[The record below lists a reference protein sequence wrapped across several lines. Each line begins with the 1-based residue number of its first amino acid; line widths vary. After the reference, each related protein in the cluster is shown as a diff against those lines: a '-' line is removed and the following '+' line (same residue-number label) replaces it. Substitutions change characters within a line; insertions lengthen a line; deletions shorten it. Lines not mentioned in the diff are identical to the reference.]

1 MFEFN
6 EKGAF
11 RVSPEPARAAFGP
24 FEIAVKLD
32 GQGQPEALMPK
43 GTEQD
48 NGQGAVVYRFANE
61 ADTVRAELRVSVA
74 ANGSVLASVSAETV
88 NDNDFGKQ
96 RAFAAEHA
104 IVVTIRP
111 REAIEGLMANYQ
123 HKDWWTR
130 PHFDTDPARL
140 PARTQS
146 IVWQTAGGFYHLLPV
161 VGAAWRTDAVGADG
175 GFALR
180 LSAYESGHRRCDTLA
195 FALAAGDDPYGLVR
209 SNLDAALEAL
219 DYPTLSRESKTY
231 PEPLDRL
238 GWCSWDAF
246 YHQVDEAGLLAKAEE
261 LQGLGLPVGWVM
273 IDDGWSDTKDGKL
286 MAFEADPV
294 KFPGGLKRAVS
305 ALKSRFG
312 IRHVGVWHTIV
323 GYWGGIHEESG
334 IAKTSRESLYQ
345 VPRGNL
351 VPYPD
356 AGRGFGFWHAWHGF
370 LRRQGIDFVK
380 VDGQSSVL
388 NYMKERRSV
397 GEAAAAAHEALEASV
412 ALHFNDT
419 IINCMGMASEN
430 VWHRPKSA
438 ISRNSDD
445 FVPQEKRGFPEHALQ
460 NGYNSYYHGAFYWG
474 DWDMYWSNNHDD
486 NQNAVLR
493 SVSGGPI
500 YISDAPGNTN
510 PANVWPL
517 IYADGTIIRCEGTA
531 NPTPDCLLADPAER
545 PVPLKL
551 WNTAGGAGV
560 VAAFHIHPDAAPVD
574 GFIGPGDVPGLAG
587 EEFAV
592 YEHFTQSC
600 SFMKAGQREAIR
612 LEESGYALFAVVPVA
627 GSVTPIGLADKY
639 ISPAS
644 IAACFADGDKTVVTL
659 REGGRFA
666 FAAKGHP
673 ERASVNGE
681 PAAIKQISD
690 YVYEIDGGSPA
701 GSVSIEIV
709 MA

>member
-6 EKGAF
+6 EKF
-11 RVSPEPARAAFGP
+11 RLSSRSSLAVFGP
-24 FEIAVKLD
+24 FEVAVKLD
-32 GQGQPEALMPK
+32 GQGQPEALTPRS
-43 GTEQD
+43 TEQ
-48 NGQGAVVYRFANE
+48 GQQGTVVHRFGND
-61 ADTVRAELRVSVA
+61 ADTVRAELRLSIA
-74 ANGSVLASVSAETV
+74 DNGTLLASVSAETV

-104 IVVTIRP
+104 IIVKIRP
-111 REAIEGLMANYQ
+111 QERIEGLMANYQ

-140 PARTQS
+140 PERTQS
-146 IVWQTAGGFYHLLPV
+146 VVWRTAGGFYHLLPV
-161 VGAAWRTDAVGADG
+161 VGAVWRTDAAGTED

-180 LSAYESGHRRCDTLA
+180 LSAYESGRRKCETLA
-195 FALAAGDDPYGLVR
+195 FAISAGDEPYRLVQ
-209 SNLDAALEAL
+209 SNVDAALKAL
-219 DYPTLSRESKTY
+219 DYPTLPRESKTY
-231 PEPLDRL
+231 PELLDRL

-246 YHQVDEAGLLAKAEE
+246 YHKVDEAGLLAKAEE
-261 LQGLGLPVGWVM
+261 LQKLGLPVGWVM
-273 IDDGWSDTKDGKL
+273 IDDGWSEVKDGKL
-286 MAFEADPV
+286 VAFEADPV
-294 KFPGGLKRAVS
+294 KFPGGLKRTVS
-305 ALKSRFG
+305 ALKERYG
-312 IRHVGVWHTIV
+312 IRHVGVWHTIA
-323 GYWGGIHEESG
+323 GYWGGIHEDST
-334 IAKTSRESLYQ
+334 IARDSRDSLYQ

-380 VDGQSSVL
+380 VDSQSAVL
-388 NYMKERRSV
+388 NYLKERRSI

-438 ISRNSDD
+438 VSRNSDD

-474 DWDMYWSNNHDD
+474 DWDMYWSSNHDD
-486 NQNAVLR
+486 KQNAVLR

-517 IYADGTIIRCEGTA
+517 IYSDGTIIRCDGTA
-531 NPTPDCLLADPAER
+531 NPTPDCLLTDPDKQ

-560 VAAFHIHPDAAPVD
+560 VAAFHIHPEAAPVD
-574 GFIGPGDVPGLAG
+574 GFISPDDVPGLEG

-612 LEESGYALFAVVPVA
+612 LDESGYALFAVVPVA
-627 GSVTPIGLADKY
+627 GGVTPIGLADKY
-639 ISPAS
+639 LSPAS
-644 IAACFADGDKTVVTL
+644 VADCFAEGDSTVVTL
-659 REGGRFA
+659 REGGRFV
-666 FAAKGHP
+666 FASKGHP
-673 ERASVNGE
+673 MRAIVNGE
-681 PAAIKQISD
+681 AAAVKQIND
-690 YVYEIDGGSPA
+690 YVYEIDGGSSDRPA
-701 GSVSIEIV
+701 RIEIV